1 MTWREREVNDLR
13 STVRGADNA
22 NEFAFWGTYLCCGSK
37 AVEATLEFGLRTSR
51 IVATSFWKRAVR
63 NLSFSPSKVT
73 ADSSREGE
81 NGLSKYDTQ
90 SQGTNNNEWRY
101 LINYYYSKVFIMKVH
116 IICTK
121 QGIYTFVPS
130 YVRTYVPLYLLRR
143 YYLLFYFIRTNEG
156 MIIFTY
162 YAIVIYKLSASLLN
176 DPRLFM
182 TQKWRR
188 GRLVRDEVLDDL
200 VDAASMKK
208 CTYIYIV

>member
-1 MTWREREVNDLR
+1 MTWREREVNGLR

-22 NEFAFWGTYLCCGSK
+22 NAFVFWGTYLCCGSK

-90 SQGTNNNEWRY
+90 GTNNNEWRY
-101 LINYYYSKVFIMKVH
+101 FINYYYSKVFI
-116 IICTK
+116 IRRYILYIRTK

-130 YVRTYVPLYLLRR
+130 YMYVRTYLYIY

-162 YAIVIYKLSASLLN
+162 HAIVIYKLSASLLN

-200 VDAASMKK
+200 IDAASMKK
-208 CTYIYIV
+208 CT